1 MRSRTTNNQGFSFI
15 EVIIVSSIVTMVFG
29 ALFASFQYSLKLI
42 TLSRAKQSAMS
53 IANDR
58 MEFFRSL
65 PYDNVGTIS
74 GFPLGTIPQNSTT
87 TLNGIDFAERVQVS
101 YVDDPADGVGGSDA
115 NLITTDYKRV
125 RLEYRWNVGGLEGS
139 IVSISN
145 IVPRSIETNVGGGTA
160 RINVIDENSV
170 LLPGARVRLFNST
183 LGYDVTVN
191 SDLAGVALFSV
202 PAGGD
207 YEVSVSGPIGGNDYS
222 TDQTYVATTS
232 NPNPVTVPF
241 TVLESDISTLTFQIG
256 QLSNLSIK
264 LLSSVVEDSYDEDF
278 TDVSGVASSTSVESN
293 GSALV
298 LTNTAGVYD
307 AYGEVYLDTITPP
320 SLVAWQ
326 AATVAS
332 VVPSNTSYR
341 VYFLTGSGPYT
352 LIPDSDLP
360 GNAAG
365 FNGTTIDLTM
375 LDATLYPSVVVGL
388 VLETTDTAVTP
399 EIENLSVFYRE
410 SETPLASETVTV
422 RGDKVIGTDGG
433 GLPIYKFSTSTV
445 SSATGTVF
453 LEDIEFD
460 NYSFIL
466 PVGYDIA
473 KGCPAYPHQQIA
485 GVDGQVELVVGA
497 NNINSLR
504 VSVLDMALQP
514 IPGATITLARTG
526 LNEVEVTGACGQ
538 VYLRAANTEETDYT
552 LNISAPGYQSHTA
565 NGLSINGDEVLQVTL
580 SPL

>member
-1 MRSRTTNNQGFSFI
+1 
-15 EVIIVSSIVTMVFG
+15 
-29 ALFASFQYSLKLI
+29 
-42 TLSRAKQSAMS
+42 
-53 IANDR
+53 
-58 MEFFRSL
+58 
-65 PYDNVGTIS
+65 
-74 GFPLGTIPQNSTT
+74 
-87 TLNGIDFAERVQVS
+87 
-101 YVDDPADGVGGSDA
+101 
-115 NLITTDYKRV
+115 
-125 RLEYRWNVGGLEGS
+125 
-139 IVSISN
+139 VSISN

-160 RINVIDENSV
+160 RINVIDENSA

-183 LGYDVTVN
+183 LGYDVTAN

-207 YEVSVSGPIGGNDYS
+207 YEVTVSGPIGGNDYS

-256 QLSNLSIK
+256 QLSNLSIN
-264 LLSSVVEDSYDEDF
+264 LLSSVTEDSYDEDF
-278 TDVSGVASSTSVESN
+278 TDVGGVASSTNVESN
-293 GSALV
+293 GAALV
-298 LTNTAGVYD
+298 LTNTAGVYET
-307 AYGEVYLDTITPP
+307 YGEAYLNTITPSP
-320 SLVAWQ
+320 LLAWQ
-326 AATVAS
+326 AVTVAS

-352 LIPDSDLP
+352 LIPDTDLP

-365 FNGTTIDLTM
+365 FSGTTINLTM

-410 SETPLASETVTV
+410 SETALASETITV

-433 GLPIYKFSTSTV
+433 GLSIYKFSTTTV

-460 NYSFIL
+460 NYSVIL
-466 PVGYDIA
+466 PGGYDIV
-473 KGCPAYPHQQIA
+473 KGCPEYPHQQIA
-485 GVDGQVELVVGA
+485 GVDGEVEVVAGVD
-497 NNINSLR
+497 NTNSLR

-514 IPGATITLARTG
+514 VPGATVALTRTG
-526 LNEVEVTGACGQ
+526 LNEVKVTGACGQ
-538 VYLRAANTEETDYT
+538 VYLKASNSDETDYV
-552 LNISAPGYQSHTA
+552 LNVSAPGYQPYAASSLTV
-565 NGLSINGDEVLQVTL
+565 IGDEVLQVTL
-580 SPL
+580 SAL